1 MKKAPVLSNDQQRLK
16 ILREYEVLDT
26 SPERQF
32 DDITLLASTICQT
45 PIALVS
51 LIDED
56 RQWFKSRVGLAAT
69 ETPRDISYC
78 GHAIHQTEVFI
89 VPDAFA
95 DPRFADNPLA
105 TGAPHVRFYAGAPLK
120 TPSGLSVGTLCV
132 IDNQPRKLNEDQ
144 IKALEALARMVVDF
158 LEIRK
163 ANKKLADHIRDSE
176 QKQRVI
182 DQQQMMLIHSAK
194 MSALGEMAGGVAHEI
209 NNPLSIIQAKAQFM
223 MKSLDRGQIQPGD
236 PKIRESFDLIQ
247 KTTGRMAEIVQGLR
261 HFARDS
267 DGEAARE
274 TPLKNMFQEVLSLST
289 ERLKQ
294 AEIEVHLPAMD
305 EVFLNCNPVQI
316 EQVMM
321 NLMNNAHDALNSKDR
336 KDTSKKWIRWDL
348 IAEGHDLVLRM
359 SDNGCGIPEH
369 LVQKLMQP
377 FFTTKAPGVGTGLG
391 LSISK
396 GIIEKHGG
404 QLTLIS
410 RANPTCFEIRLP
422 QQKKSAAA

>member
-1 MKKAPVLSNDQQRLK
+1 MKKAPTLSNEQQRLNV
-16 ILREYEVLDT
+16 LREYEVLDT

-32 DDITLLASTICQT
+32 DDITHLASAICQT

-51 LIDED
+51 LIDEH
-56 RQWFKSRVGLAAT
+56 RQWFKSKVGLSAA

-78 GHAIHQTEVFI
+78 GHAIHQTEVFVI
-89 VPDAFA
+89 PDAYA

-105 TGAPHVRFYAGAPLK
+105 TGAPFVRFYAGAPLR

-132 IDNQPRKLNEDQ
+132 IDNQPRKLSEDQ
-144 IKALEALARMVVDF
+144 IKSLEALARMVVDY

-163 ANKKLADHIRDSE
+163 ANRKLANHIRDSE
-176 QKQRVI
+176 QKQLVI

-223 MKSLDRGQIQPGD
+223 MKSLDRGQIQNED
-236 PKIRESFDLIQ
+236 PKVRESFELIQ
-247 KTTGRMAEIVQGLR
+247 KTTNRMAEIVQGLR

-267 DGEAARE
+267 DGETSRE
-274 TPLKNMFQEVLSLST
+274 TALKTMFQEVLSLST

-294 AEIEVHLPAMD
+294 AEIQVHLPQMD
-305 EVFLNCNPVQI
+305 EVYLSCNPVQI

-336 KDTSKKWIRWDL
+336 TDTSAKWIRWEL
-348 IAEGHDLVLRM
+348 FEEQNQLVLRM

-404 QLTLIS
+404 QLTLVS
-410 RANPTCFEIRLP
+410 RAYPTCFEIRLP
-422 QQKKSAAA
+422 HKKKTEAA